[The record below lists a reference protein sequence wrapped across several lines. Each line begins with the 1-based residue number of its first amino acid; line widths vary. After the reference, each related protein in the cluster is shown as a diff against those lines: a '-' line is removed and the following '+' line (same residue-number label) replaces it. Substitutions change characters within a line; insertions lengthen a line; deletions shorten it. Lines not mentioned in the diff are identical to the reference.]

1 MSALI
6 IAEHDNQQLLPATI
20 AAIDAAQQLTNHINL
35 IIIGYN
41 CQTVAE
47 RANSIKQLNKIIL
60 VQSKIHQYLLAENI
74 CPIILALCN
83 QQPIAYQYL
92 IVGSTTFGKNL
103 LPRIAACLNLEL
115 ISDVIKI
122 KSPDTFERLIYNGN
136 IIQTVQ
142 LLSNIKCLTIRTI
155 NFNDQLDKLATKNSL
170 NNYKNNIELL
180 DPKNNIELLDPKNNI
195 ELLDPKNNIELLDPK
210 NFPIETKV
218 RVTEILNNNDSYHHK
233 NLKLDLT
240 TAKIVVAG
248 GAALKSKENFKLIE
262 ELAALLGAAIGASKS
277 AVDAEF
283 APNNWQ
289 IGQTG
294 KIIAPNLYI
303 AIGISG
309 APQHVVGIKESKII
323 VAINLDE
330 NAPICKIANYVIIG
344 DLFKVIPDLIKE
356 LSLYQSNTENLATI
370 TTKLSPS
377 LIEA

>member
-20 AAIDAAQQLTNHINL
+20 AAIDAAKKLTNHIDL

-41 CQTVAE
+41 CQAVVE
-47 RANSIKQLNKIIL
+47 QANSINQINKIIL
-60 VQSKIHQYLLAENI
+60 VQSKNYQYLLAENI
-74 CPIILALCN
+74 CPIILELCN
-83 QQPIAYQYL
+83 QQSTAYQYL
-92 IVGSTTFGKNL
+92 IAGSTTFGRNL
-103 LPRIAACLNLEL
+103 LPRIAACLNVEL

-155 NFNDQLDKLATKNSL
+155 NFNDQLDELATKNSL
-170 NNYKNNIELL
+170 NNYRNNIELL
-180 DPKNNIELLDPKNNI
+180 DPNK
-195 ELLDPKNNIELLDPK
+195 
-210 NFPIETKV
+210 FPIDTKV
-218 RVTEILNNNDSYHHK
+218 SVTQISNNNSIYK

-277 AVDAEF
+277 AVDAGF

-303 AIGISG
+303 AVGISG
-309 APQHVVGIKESKII
+309 AAQHLVGIKESKII
-323 VAINLDE
+323 VAINFDE

-344 DLFKVIPDLIKE
+344 DLFKVIPDMIKE
-356 LSLYQSNTENLATI
+356 LSLLQSNAETLDTI
-370 TTKLSPS
+370 DTMTTKLSPS
-377 LIEA
+377 LIEV

>member
-20 AAIDAAQQLTNHINL
+20 AAIDAAKQLTNHINL

-41 CQTVAE
+41 CQAVAE
-47 RANSIKQLNKIIL
+47 QANSIKQLNKTIL
-60 VQSKIHQYLLAENI
+60 LQSENYQHLLAENI
-74 CPIILALCN
+74 CPIIISLC
-83 QQPIAYQYL
+83 QQQATSQDSYQYL
-92 IVGSTTFGKNL
+92 IAGSTTFGKNL
-103 LPRIAACLNLEL
+103 LPRIAACLNVEL

-142 LLSNIKCLTIRTI
+142 LLSKIKCLTIRTI
-155 NFNDQLDKLATKNSL
+155 NFNDQLDKLSTKNSL
-170 NNYKNNIELL
+170 NNSKNNIELL
-180 DPKNNIELLDPKNNI
+180 DPNK
-195 ELLDPKNNIELLDPK
+195 
-210 NFPIETKV
+210 FPIDTKV
-218 RVTEILNNNDSYHHK
+218 SVTQIFNNNNSHHK
-233 NLKLDLT
+233 NLKIDLT

-262 ELAALLGAAIGASKS
+262 ELAALLKAAIGASKS
-277 AVDAEF
+277 AVDAGF

-303 AIGISG
+303 AVGISG
-309 APQHVVGIKESKII
+309 AAQHLVGIKESKII

-344 DLFKVIPDLIKE
+344 DLFKVIPDMIKE
-356 LSLYQSNTENLATI
+356 LSLYQSNTENLSTI

>member
-20 AAIDAAQQLTNHINL
+20 AAIDAAKQLTNHISL

-41 CQTVAE
+41 CQAVVEQAD
-47 RANSIKQLNKIIL
+47 SIKQLNKIIL
-60 VQSKIHQYLLAENI
+60 VQSENYQHLLAENI
-74 CPIILALCN
+74 CPIIISLC
-83 QQPIAYQYL
+83 QQPATSKDAYQYL
-92 IVGSTTFGKNL
+92 IIGSTTFGRNL
-103 LPRIAACLNLEL
+103 LPRIAACLNVEL

-142 LLSNIKCLTIRTI
+142 LLSKIKCLTIRTI
-155 NFNDQLDKLATKNSL
+155 NFNDQLDKLATQNSL
-170 NNYKNNIELL
+170 NSS
-180 DPKNNIELLDPKNNI
+180 
-195 ELLDPKNNIELLDPK
+195 KNNIELLDPK

-218 RVTEILNNNDSYHHK
+218 RVIDILNNNDSYHHK

-262 ELAALLGAAIGASKS
+262 ELAALLKAAIGASKS
-277 AVDAEF
+277 AVDAGF

-309 APQHVVGIKESKII
+309 AAQHLVGIKESKII

-344 DLFKVIPDLIKE
+344 DLFKVIPDMIKE